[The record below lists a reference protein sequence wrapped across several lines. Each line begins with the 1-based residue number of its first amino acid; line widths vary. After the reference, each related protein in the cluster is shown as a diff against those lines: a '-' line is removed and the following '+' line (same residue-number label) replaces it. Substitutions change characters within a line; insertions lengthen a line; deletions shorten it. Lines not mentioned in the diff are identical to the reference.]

1 MLTDLVNVINTL
13 LVLSVLLVELDV
25 DVLSVDDCVLLVEFD
40 MDMLVIVVSK
50 IKRKSP
56 VIRYRFTY

>member
-1 MLTDLVNVINTL
+1 
-13 LVLSVLLVELDV
+13 VLLVELDV